1 MQVRGHEGAGLHRPT
16 EGAATLQAGPAEA
29 VTVEQIVVKEMKS
42 QYNQIPST
50 LLSGFILNLE

>member
-1 MQVRGHEGAGLHRPT
+1 MQVRGDEGASLHRPP
-16 EGAATLQAGPAEA
+16 EGAAALQAGPAEA

-50 LLSGFILNLE
+50 VVS